1 VFRERNLTLG
11 RIGGVE
17 VRVGVSWFVVVA
29 LVTWS
34 FWDRF
39 NPNPRFHGA
48 TAFVMAACA
57 AVLLLG
63 SVLAHEL
70 AHALEAR
77 YRGVPVGGIT
87 LFLFGGVTETNMEA
101 RRPVDEFALTAVGPF
116 TSLAT
121 GAAFGLVSVVCGQLG
136 LDAPAAVL
144 GDVGWLNIALAVFN
158 LLPGAPLDGGR
169 IVRAIAWR
177 VTGDRVRATLIAARA
192 GWVVGTLIFG
202 LGLFQV
208 FFVPPAFINGLWMAF
223 IGWFLVGAAGTE
235 AGQAQLHRA
244 LAQTPLRRLFGR
256 RADVVSADVSVT
268 EAIEGWF
275 RPLGADAFLVADETG
290 AVVGVLT
297 LEDVRGAAPDRTVRD
312 VMRPLDGV
320 ARIDAD
326 ASGTAALDAL
336 ARGGPGGHIVL
347 VEDDGQLLGVVT
359 SRALLTQLRR
369 QQELESALGAGR

>member
-39 NPNPRFHGA
+39 NANPRFHGA
-48 TAFVMAACA
+48 TAFVMAASA

-87 LFLFGGVTETNMEA
+87 LFLFGGVTETSMEA

-116 TSLAT
+116 TSLAA
-121 GAAFGLVSVVCGQLG
+121 GAAFGLLSVVFRGVG
-136 LDAPAAVL
+136 LDAPAFVL
-144 GDVGWLNIALAVFN
+144 GDVGWLNVGLAVFN

-169 IVRAIAWR
+169 ILRAVAWR
-177 VTGDRVRATLIAARA
+177 VTGDRARATIIAARA
-192 GWVVGTLIFG
+192 GWAVGTLIFT

-208 FFVPPAFINGLWMAF
+208 FFVPSAFVNGLWMAF
-223 IGWFLVGAAGTE
+223 IGWFLVGAAATE
-235 AGQAQLHRA
+235 AGQAQLRRA
-244 LAQTPLRRLFGR
+244 LAHVPVRRLFGR
-256 RADVVSADVSVT
+256 RAETVPADVSVA

-297 LEDVRGAAPDRTVRD
+297 LDDVRGAVPDRPVRE
-312 VMRPLDGV
+312 VMRSLDDV
-320 ARIDAD
+320 PRIQAD
-326 ASGTAALDAL
+326 ASAVAALDAL
-336 ARGGPGGHIVL
+336 APGGPGSHVVL

-359 SRALLTQLRR
+359 SRTLLTQLRR